1 LQVAKEHKI
10 LRSDLIAVQGHPRS
24 STLVAIESACFLV
37 VTSSNFGFISYSFRD
52 IDEQSYKIARFP
64 HPTLVWCPRSE
75 EARQNFWI
83 TLISQN

>member
-37 VTSSNFGFISYSFRD
+37 VTSSNFGCISYSFRD
-52 IDEQSYKIARFP
+52 IDEQS
-64 HPTLVWCPRSE
+64 
-75 EARQNFWI
+75 
-83 TLISQN
+83 